1 TERPQ
6 DGLDA
11 VQTRLR
17 KGKVLHDQLANY
29 FKERAHIEDM
39 YAKSIS
45 KAFQKHFVTDTQA
58 LGTFTAPWEK
68 LNAETVELATLHG
81 QFSLRILNEIERPLR
96 DYARSHPE
104 WQNLSLAETNCNRI
118 AKEFDEK
125 QLKVNKYTKAV
136 EKISGKKAE
145 AAEQKLMDYTKQ
157 LESTRTAWQLEGP
170 VVLQKYQSVDQGRLE
185 HLKQIFTA
193 FEAIQTEIVLQ
204 IAEMSGRT
212 ASSVAEFDALMDQ
225 ELFASELTVNMH
237 PMELHDGVSIV
248 SGVSN
253 PSNGDTVGNLEP
265 RRSNGTHTR
274 GLTGSSQLS
283 NISYYTDHSVAQS
296 KAGSIDHTKTIDPQ
310 EQVRSGSASVLGSAL
325 DVPTN
330 HVDAEGFSI
339 PPPDHGPWSDAGA
352 SSTYDDERSETSSFS
367 QAPKMQLEIR
377 QDLVTES
384 NDEARAALERVT
396 STLKQSKTVI
406 RRPRG
411 RREVRSMYQS
421 EDNSSAFNSFQS
433 SPLSTNFA
441 TDGRDASTTPPS
453 MHSPG
458 SRVFFNTSAPHL
470 QTGTSFSPAMS
481 RASTLGIPSPSQPQF
496 SHSIPPTPPLTLA
509 NGSGSGSASIL
520 GTGQL
525 LTAEAEA
532 IVVSAA
538 SAPAS
543 PLTPIA
549 PSISTPDDSHISS
562 NGTAVPALSVGQKQ
576 TWVVSVIEKVHAHT
590 QGGEISK
597 MMVTGEV
604 VLHLEN
610 TETTADPQHQPDRKA
625 VLRLDHLESLE
636 KHIPNPGYL
645 TAKDGAE
652 GTYWIDLEALSHAVN
667 QMQQSGQ
674 ANQGQGVVVLKYQV
688 RTANEE
694 ARQTMIPLLIHP
706 AWKCEAHQTS
716 LLINYKAN
724 AQCKLSQQ
732 HSSGAEDDATSAT
745 STGLQLNEV
754 SFLVPVSGEV
764 TNVQSRPTGIWN
776 SESNKMFWDVDNVT
790 MSSTAPEPHK
800 LLARFELNPTG
811 GPSQPSATAVKFR
824 VQGVLLSDLVVS
836 MERHRES
843 EIDEGEEGIEGD
855 AAFGSVRLQVQ
866 SGRYLAIA

>member
-39 YAKSIS
+39 YAKSIT
-45 KAFQKHFVTDTQA
+45 KAFQKHFVTDTHA

-68 LNAETVELATLHG
+68 LNEETVELATLHG
-81 QFSLRILNEIERPLR
+81 QFSLRIANEIERPLR
-96 DYARSHPE
+96 DYARTQSE

-136 EKISGKKAE
+136 EKVSGKKAE
-145 AAEQKLMDYTKQ
+145 AAEQKLIDYTKQ
-157 LESTRTAWQLEGP
+157 LESTRTAWRLEGP
-170 VVLQKYQSVDQGRLE
+170 VVLQ
-185 HLKQIFTA
+185 I
-193 FEAIQTEIVLQ
+193 
-204 IAEMSGRT
+204 SGRT
-212 ASSVAEFDALMDQ
+212 VSSVAEFDALMDQ

-237 PMELHDGVSIV
+237 PMELHDGASIV

-265 RRSNGTHTR
+265 HGSNGTRIR

-283 NISYYTDHSVAQS
+283 NVSYYTDHSVAQS

-352 SSTYDDERSETSSFS
+352 SSIYDDERSETSSFS
-367 QAPKMQLEIR
+367 QVPKMHLEIR

-384 NDEARAALERVT
+384 NDEARAALERVA

-433 SPLSTNFA
+433 SPLSTNFT

-453 MHSPG
+453 MHSPS

-470 QTGTSFSPAMS
+470 QTSTSFSPAMS
-481 RASTLGIPSPSQPQF
+481 RASTLGIPSIPSPSQPQF

-509 NGSGSGSASIL
+509 NGSGSGPTSIL

-525 LTAEAEA
+525 LSAEPEA
-532 IVVSAA
+532 AVISAA

-543 PLTPIA
+543 PLSPIA
-549 PSISTPDDSHISS
+549 PSISMLDDSHMSA
-562 NGTAVPALSVGQKQ
+562 NGAAVPAQSMGQRQ
-576 TWVVSVIEKVHAHT
+576 TWAVSVIEKVHAHT

-597 MMVTGEV
+597 LMVTGEV

-610 TETTADPQHQPDRKA
+610 TETTADPQYQPDKKA

-645 TAKDGAE
+645 AAKDGAK
-652 GTYWIDLEALSHAVN
+652 GVYWVDLEALSHAVN
-667 QMQQSGQ
+667 QMQQDGQ
-674 ANQGQGVVVLKYQV
+674 VNQGQGVVVLKYQV
-688 RTANEE
+688 RTTDEE
-694 ARQTMIPLLIHP
+694 AKQTMIPLLIHP

-732 HSSGAEDDATSAT
+732 HSSGAEDDATSVT

-790 MSSTAPEPHK
+790 MSNTAPEPHK
-800 LLARFELNPTG
+800 LLARFEMNPTG

-824 VQGVLLSDLVVS
+824 AQGGLLSDLVIS

-843 EIDEGEEGIEGD
+843 GVEEAEEGVERDGG
-855 AAFGSVRLQVQ
+855 AFGSVRLQVQ
-866 SGRYLAIA
+866 SGRYLAMA